1 MSCNLKKCNELK
13 LCKKV
18 AHDIDPVNSIT
29 QVSSLKVLGVTL
41 RSSHS
46 LIVNEHIKAKLQE
59 ANKCLYV
66 IRCLRKEGYQ
76 QPDIDYFFRSIVL
89 TKLTYGLPIYASST
103 PDLTAVQNFLQR
115 CYKRKYISYQ
125 INIYDVLEK
134 ADRALSNK
142 ISSMPGHPLY
152 PSLPKTK
159 ESSARLRVSCSQ
171 LPRVN
176 TQRLKN
182 NRLYFKYKVAI

>member
-1 MSCNLKKCNELK
+1 M
-13 LCKKV
+13 
-18 AHDIDPVNSIT
+18 
-29 QVSSLKVLGVTL
+29 
-41 RSSHS
+41 
-46 LIVNEHIKAKLQE
+46 
-59 ANKCLYV
+59 

-134 ADRALSNK
+134 ADRALFSK
-142 ISSMPGHPLY
+142 ISNMPGQPLY

-159 ESSARLRVSCSQ
+159 ESSARLRVPCSQ

-176 TQRLKN
+176 TQRFKN
-182 NRLYFKYKVAI
+182 SFINRLYFEYKVAI

>member
-1 MSCNLKKCNELK
+1 MP
-13 LCKKV
+13 LC
-18 AHDIDPVNSIT
+18 DS
-29 QVSSLKVLGVTL
+29 
-41 RSSHS
+41 
-46 LIVNEHIKAKLQE
+46 
-59 ANKCLYV
+59 
-66 IRCLRKEGYQ
+66 LRKEGYQ

-134 ADRALSNK
+134 ADRALFSK

-152 PSLPKTK
+152 PFLLKT
-159 ESSARLRVSCSQ
+159 
-171 LPRVN
+171 N
-176 TQRLKN
+176 
-182 NRLYFKYKVAI
+182 